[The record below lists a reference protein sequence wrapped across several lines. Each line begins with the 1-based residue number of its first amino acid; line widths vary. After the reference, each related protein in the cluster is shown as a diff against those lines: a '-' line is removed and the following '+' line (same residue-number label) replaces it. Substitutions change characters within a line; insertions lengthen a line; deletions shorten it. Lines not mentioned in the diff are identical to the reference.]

1 MLPSF
6 IAEGCPTS
14 SGPSSSQS
22 GEDADVEFD
31 ESSQSS
37 ASEDIPP
44 APRQARGPVQ
54 RPFRQQHPG
63 TVSSWNRHSS
73 NHSNRNN
80 RRPQNTMRLQQPPT
94 IPAEW
99 AQRKNVLVILAD
111 VPVNASPWDLKQ
123 FFGGYGN
130 VVYVELDESPKKPR
144 AGKVRFE
151 PPPRDTSFIQNGRCK
166 ILVKGTPYTISVHFP
181 PQVRYEANTIK
192 SPLGNVC
199 AEKMELVLDKFV
211 FGLLTEPMVYMG
223 KKEIPNA
230 ASLSLKVD
238 FKRKKLVVNFP
249 LKLDESWEAFRIE
262 IKFGVIQH
270 IYRMDAAPERTVLV
284 LTLVDSPL
292 FWKRRTNEDGSA
304 WADRTTWEEN
314 EMWCRAVNVIDK
326 NDKSSDQKPVSLDEY
341 PNTID
346 FGRWT
351 TYWIELSYVNLATWF
366 KIEHHLRD
374 WNIKTRMDAIF
385 TQTPN
390 REPELRSILRESDVV
405 LSVQA
410 ASSWAQDLAALR
422 PNTTIFLPFD
432 VRYQLEV
439 CISQGILCEYSI
451 GREFLEKLLELS
463 NPASQ
468 DPQRARLVLEYAADM
483 GKKIWSPMEL
493 LTDVGALTYYPP
505 TLRLPHY
512 CALVRKVMVTPTKI
526 IFNTATVETTNRVIR
541 HYWNFQDYFM
551 RIQFT
556 DEQLEGRVRGSD
568 ADRDDDL
575 YTRVYRVLFW
585 GIRMGKW
592 HWKFLAF
599 GNSQIRENGA
609 FMFCQP
615 DRHVEDMVPSCDEI
629 RRWMGDFE
637 HIKVV
642 AKYAARLGQ
651 CFSTTRVLRG
661 GTFPP
666 IVEIEDVNTENGK
679 FCFTDGVGRISTL
692 LARLVAED
700 WQAYPPPSA
709 YQFRMGG
716 CKGVL
721 VDWKHAKGTEVHIRP
736 SQEKFSAA
744 YNGLE
749 VVRCSSFSCATL
761 NRQTI
766 TILSALGVP
775 DHVFVDLM
783 REQLSKF
790 DAAMTDGK
798 SAVDM
803 LTSYVDENMTTISI
817 ARMIGSGFMESDEPF
832 VKTILQ
838 LWRSWSLKT
847 LKEKAKLAVE
857 KGAFVLGCVDETGTL
872 RGHSK
877 ATEGW
882 QRIPQDQLPQIFL
895 QIPDP
900 DDPTR
905 YKVIT
910 GLCIIGRNPSLHPG
924 DIRVVEAV
932 DVPALRHLRDV
943 VVFPLKGDRDV
954 PSMCSGGDLDGDDF
968 FVIWDEKLLP
978 TEWSHPPMDHTPQP
992 PVTGNLRKSVVE
1004 SLSSFFVL
1012 FMKNDR
1018 LPFIAHAHLATADAE
1033 PEGAKSEKCLKLA
1046 EMHSIAVDYVKT
1058 GVPAQWS
1065 RKLSPRSWPH
1075 FMEKQ
1080 RGSYHSKTA
1089 LGQLYDMVH
1098 TEDFDSTKN
1107 YQLPFDRRIL
1117 TRYMLDQEVLKT
1129 ARKIKT
1135 QYDIA
1140 MRRILGMLE
1149 IRTEFEVWTGF
1160 VMSKPRVG
1168 SDYKVQEKVGREA
1181 AALKEQFRAECIKA
1195 AGDRDFEKLGP
1206 FVAAMYQVT
1215 CEEMR
1220 IALYQACQPHIL
1232 LDGTTGIRRITARSM
1247 PLVTFPWLFPGE
1259 LGRLATGRENDL
1271 IDLGMG
1277 EKLRMPRIHEVVNRE
1292 TLLVADD
1299 TQHLDL
1305 RDIDY
1310 SQTADGRIVHRGEI
1324 VHFFQHDDG
1333 DRDGQEVVP
1342 RLETEEGKGTPA
1354 SEQPP
1359 DAELIA
1365 GLQSPVVTPG
1375 EQLLVPFEAQK
1386 DLLCDDDRGT
1396 VIPDGD
1402 LLSSSPVTG
1411 KNVGGFAG
1419 AGCTPEKVGRAGADL
1434 ISVDDAATAEGKEDN
1449 IITSPM
1455 PTHSPRPSIITN
1467 TLSRQGQKQKPTPP
1481 TLGDFFQLK
1490 TKEEEEEEDGDEDEE
1505 VEYEEVVVVLKEG
1518 TALEKLARFL

>member
-1 MLPSF
+1 M
-6 IAEGCPTS
+6 
-14 SGPSSSQS
+14 
-22 GEDADVEFD
+22 
-31 ESSQSS
+31 
-37 ASEDIPP
+37 
-44 APRQARGPVQ
+44 
-54 RPFRQQHPG
+54 
-63 TVSSWNRHSS
+63 
-73 NHSNRNN
+73 
-80 RRPQNTMRLQQPPT
+80 RPQQPAI

-99 AQRKNVLVILAD
+99 AQRKSVLVILTD
-111 VPVNASPWDLKQ
+111 VPENASPWDLKQ
-123 FFGGYGN
+123 FFCGYGN
-130 VVYVELDESPKKPR
+130 VVYVELDEAPKKPR

-166 ILVKGTPYTISVHFP
+166 ILLKGTPHTMSAHFP
-181 PQVRYEANTIK
+181 PQHHYEANTVK
-192 SPLGNVC
+192 TPLGNVC
-199 AEKMELVLDKFV
+199 EGSLELGLDKFV
-211 FGLLTEPMVYMG
+211 FGLLTEPTVYMG
-223 KKEIPNA
+223 KKEIPYA
-230 ASLSLKVD
+230 ASLSVKVD
-238 FKRKKLVVNFP
+238 FKRKKIMINFP
-249 LKLDESWEAFRIE
+249 LKLGENWEAFRIE
-262 IKFGVIQH
+262 IKFGVIQN

-284 LTLVDSPL
+284 LALGDSPL
-292 FWKRRTNEDGSA
+292 FWKRRMNEDGSA

-326 NDKSSDQKPVSLDEY
+326 SDKDSDQKPVSLDEY
-341 PNTID
+341 SKTIN
-346 FGRWT
+346 FGRWS
-351 TYWIELSYVNLATWF
+351 TYWMELSYANLATWS
-366 KIEHHLRD
+366 KIEHYLRD
-374 WNIKTRMDAIF
+374 WNIKTRVDTTF

-390 REPELRSILRESDVV
+390 REPELWSILRESELVS
-405 LSVQA
+405 SVQ
-410 ASSWAQDLAALR
+410 ASSWAQGLAALG
-422 PNTTIFLPFD
+422 PSTTISLPFD

-451 GREFLEKLLELS
+451 GREFLQKLLELS
-463 NPASQ
+463 NPSGQ

-493 LTDVGALTYYPP
+493 LSDIGALTYYPT
-505 TLRLPHY
+505 TLRIPHY

-526 IFNTATVETTNRVIR
+526 IFNTPTVETTNRVIR
-541 HYWNFQDYFM
+541 HYWNVQDYFM
-551 RIQFT
+551 RVQFT
-556 DEQLEGRVRGSD
+556 DERLEGRVKGSD

-575 YTRVYRVLFW
+575 YTRIYRVLFW

-615 DRHVEDMVPSCDEI
+615 EGYWEDMIPSCDQI
-629 RRWMGDFE
+629 RSWMGDFE

-651 CFSTTRVLRG
+651 CFSTTRALRG
-661 GTFPP
+661 GTSPL
-666 IVEIEDVNTENGK
+666 IVFIDDINTEDK
-679 FCFTDGVGRISTL
+679 KYCFTDGVGKISPI
-692 LARLVAED
+692 LARLIAED
-700 WQAYPPPSA
+700 WKVYPPPSA

-721 VDWKHAKGTEVHIRP
+721 VDWKDAKGMEVHIRP
-736 SQEKFSAA
+736 SQEKFSAV

-749 VVRCSSFSCATL
+749 VVKCSSFSCATL

-817 ARMIGSGFMESDEPF
+817 ARMIKSGFMDSNEPF

-838 LWRSWSLKT
+838 LWRSWSIKT
-847 LKEKAKLAVE
+847 LKEKAKLAVD
-857 KGAFVLGCVDETGTL
+857 KGAFLLGCVDETGTL

-877 ATEGW
+877 ATEG
-882 QRIPQDQLPQIFL
+882 QQKISQDQLPQIFL
-895 QIPDP
+895 QIPDR
-900 DDPTR
+900 DDPTG

-910 GLCIIGRNPSLHPG
+910 GLCIVGRNPSLHPG

-943 VVFPLKGDRDV
+943 VVFPLKGDRDI

-992 PVTGNLRKSVVE
+992 PVTSDPKKSVVE

-1033 PEGAKSEKCLKLA
+1033 PQGAKSEKCLKLA

-1065 RKLSPRSWPH
+1065 KKLNPRLWPH
-1075 FMEKQ
+1075 FMERQ
-1080 RGSYHSKTA
+1080 RGTYRSKTA
-1089 LGQLYDMVH
+1089 LGQLYDLVDR
-1098 TEDFDSTKN
+1098 EDFDSTKN

-1117 TRYMLDQEVLKT
+1117 TRYMLDQELLKT

-1181 AALKEQFRAECIKA
+1181 AALRAQFRTECIEA

-1215 CEEMR
+1215 WEEMR
-1220 IALYQACQPHIL
+1220 IALYQARQPHIL
-1232 LDGTTGIRRITARSM
+1232 PDGTTGVRRITARSM
-1247 PLVTFPWLFPGE
+1247 PLVTFPWLFPDE
-1259 LGRLATGRENDL
+1259 LGRIATGRENDL

-1277 EKLRMPRIHEVVNRE
+1277 TKLKMPRTHEAINRE
-1292 TLLVADD
+1292 VQIPAVDD
-1299 TQHLDL
+1299 TQLDL
-1305 RDIDY
+1305 GDIDY

-1324 VHFFQHDDG
+1324 VHFFQHDD
-1333 DRDGQEVVP
+1333 DRDEQGLV
-1342 RLETEEGKGTPA
+1342 LHSETEEKDTSA
-1354 SEQPP
+1354 SEQPS

-1365 GLQSPVVTPG
+1365 GLESLVVTPR
-1375 EQLLVPFEAQK
+1375 EQLLVPLEEQR
-1386 DLLCDDDRGT
+1386 DLLSDDDMRTVMPDGDFLTASPVKTRHSGGT
-1396 VIPDGD
+1396 EGD
-1402 LLSSSPVTG
+1402 LLSSSPVRTRTSDG
-1411 KNVGGFAG
+1411 VDADLLSSSPVTVKNVGDRADMGAHRRRLAG
-1419 AGCTPEKVGRAGADL
+1419 VRLTFLRLMIQRLRRGRRML
-1434 ISVDDAATAEGKEDN
+1434 F
-1449 IITSPM
+1449 P
-1455 PTHSPRPSIITN
+1455 PR
-1467 TLSRQGQKQKPTPP
+1467 R
-1481 TLGDFFQLK
+1481 FFIPHP
-1490 TKEEEEEEDGDEDEE
+1490 
-1505 VEYEEVVVVLKEG
+1505 
-1518 TALEKLARFL
+1518 

>member
-6 IAEGCPTS
+6 IAEGRVAS
-14 SGPSSSQS
+14 VGPSSSQS

-31 ESSQSS
+31 ESSRSS
-37 ASEDIPP
+37 TSEEIPP
-44 APRQARGPVQ
+44 VAHQALGPVQ
-54 RPFRQQHPG
+54 RPFRQQRPG
-63 TVSSWNRHSS
+63 AVGAWARFSSETSAESPHSS
-73 NHSNRNN
+73 SRPPRPRHTKNA
-80 RRPQNTMRLQQPPT
+80 RRPQNISGPQQPAI
-94 IPAEW
+94 IPLEW
-99 AQRKNVLVILAD
+99 GQRKNVLVILTD
-111 VPVNASPWDLKQ
+111 VPDGASPWDLKQ
-123 FFGGYGN
+123 FFSGYGN
-130 VVYVELDESPKKPR
+130 VVYVEMDESPKRPR

-151 PPPRDTSFIQNGRCK
+151 PPPRDTSFINNGRCK
-166 ILVKGTPYTISVHFP
+166 ILIKGVPSMISAHFAS
-181 PQVRYEANTIK
+181 QNRYESNTIK

-199 AEKMELVLDKFV
+199 AEKMELGLDKFV
-211 FGLLTEPMVYMG
+211 FGLLTEPTTYMG
-223 KKEIPNA
+223 KKEIPYA

-238 FKRKKLVVNFP
+238 FKRKKLVINFP
-249 LKLDESWEAFRIE
+249 LKIEQGWEAFRIE

-270 IYRMDAAPERTVLV
+270 IHRMDAAPERTVLV
-284 LTLVDSPL
+284 ITLVDSPL

-326 NDKSSDQKPVSLDEY
+326 SDKSSDQKPVSLDEY
-341 PNTID
+341 SSNTID

-351 TYWIELSYVNLATWF
+351 TYWIELSYANLATWT
-366 KIEHHLRD
+366 KIEHYLRD
-374 WNIKTRMDAIF
+374 WNIKTRIDTTF

-390 REPELRSILRESDVV
+390 REPELWSILRESEVV
-405 LSVQA
+405 PTVQ
-410 ASSWAQDLAALR
+410 ASSWATDLAALG

-451 GREFLEKLLELS
+451 GREFLEKLLELA
-463 NPASQ
+463 NPKGQ

-483 GKKIWSPMEL
+483 GNKIWNPMAL
-493 LTDVGALTYYPP
+493 LTDVGALTYYP
-505 TLRLPHY
+505 TALNLPHY

-526 IFNTATVETTNRVIR
+526 IFSTPTVETTNRVIR
-541 HYWNFQDYFM
+541 HYWHFEHYFM

-556 DEQLEGRVRGSD
+556 DEQLEGRVRGND

-615 DRHVEDMVPSCDEI
+615 DSHVEDMVPSCDEI
-629 RRWMGDFE
+629 RRWMGNFE

-661 GTFPP
+661 ATCPL
-666 IVEIEDVNTENGK
+666 IKKIEDTNTKDGK
-679 FCFTDGVGRISTL
+679 HCFTDGVGMISPL
-692 LARLVAED
+692 LSRLVAHD
-700 WQAYPPPSA
+700 WQVYPPPSA

-721 VDWKHAKGTEVHIRP
+721 VEWQGAKDREVHIRP

-766 TILSALGVP
+766 TILSSLGVP

-790 DAAMTDGK
+790 DTAMTDGK

-817 ARMIGSGFMESDEPF
+817 ARMIKSGFMDSNEPF

-847 LKEKAKLAVE
+847 LKEKAKLTVE
-857 KGAFVLGCVDETGTL
+857 KGAFLLGCVDETGTL

-877 ATEGW
+877 ATEGR
-882 QRIPQDQLPQIFL
+882 QRIPQNQLPQIFL
-895 QIPDP
+895 QVPDR
-900 DDPTR
+900 DDPSGYR
-905 YKVIT
+905 VIT

-978 TEWSHPPMDHTPQP
+978 TEWSYPPMDHTPQP
-992 PVTGNLRKSVVE
+992 PVTSDPKRSVVE

-1033 PEGAKSEKCLKLA
+1033 PQGAKSEKCLKLA

-1058 GVPAQWS
+1058 GVPAEWS
-1065 RKLSPRSWPH
+1065 KKLNPRLWPH
-1075 FMEKQ
+1075 FMERQ

-1107 YQLPFDRRIL
+1107 YQSPFDWRIL
-1117 TRYMLDQEVLKT
+1117 SRYMLDQEVLKT

-1181 AALKEQFRAECIKA
+1181 AALREHFRTECIKA
-1195 AGDRDFEKLGP
+1195 AGDRHFEQLGP

-1220 IALYQACQPHIL
+1220 IALYQARQPHVL
-1232 LDGTTGIRRITARSM
+1232 PDGTTGVRRITARSM
-1247 PLVTFPWLFPGE
+1247 PLVTFPWLFQDE
-1259 LGRLATGRENDL
+1259 LGRIASGRENDL
-1271 IDLGMG
+1271 IDLGVG
-1277 EKLRMPRIHEVVNRE
+1277 NKLKMPRTQEVVNRE
-1292 TLLVADD
+1292 ALAVEDD
-1299 TQHLDL
+1299 GHQFDL
-1305 RDIDY
+1305 RDIDF
-1310 SQTADGRIVHRGEI
+1310 SKTADGRIVHRGEI
-1324 VHFFQHDDG
+1324 VHFFQHDDDG
-1333 DRDGQEVVP
+1333 DDQREMMPQS
-1342 RLETEEGKGTPA
+1342 ETEGKAA
-1354 SEQPP
+1354 STSE
-1359 DAELIA
+1359 AELIA
-1365 GLQSPVVTPG
+1365 GLESVVVTPREELLVTVG
-1375 EQLLVPFEAQK
+1375 EQR
-1386 DLLCDDDRGT
+1386 DLLSDDDRGT
-1396 VIPDGD
+1396 VMPGDD
-1402 LLSSSPVTG
+1402 LLSASPVTVRSLG
-1411 KNVGGFAG
+1411 VG
-1419 AGCTPEKVGRAGADL
+1419 V
-1434 ISVDDAATAEGKEDN
+1434 AEGKQN
-1449 IITSPM
+1449 
-1455 PTHSPRPSIITN
+1455 
-1467 TLSRQGQKQKPTPP
+1467 QKQKLPPP
-1481 TLGDFFQLK
+1481 TLGDFFGVK
-1490 TKEEEEEEDGDEDEE
+1490 KEEEKEEEEEDGEEE
-1505 VEYEEVVVVLKEG
+1505 VEYEEVAVLPKQETG
-1518 TALEKLARFL
+1518 LGKLARFL